1 MSKLRSKFWPL
12 YYIQDNFTRVHHI
25 RQESRSVEE
34 YTRDFERLLMICDLR
49 ESEDQPVV
57 RYFGG
62 LNESVRNV
70 VDLQTYS
77 TLDEV
82 SILTHKV
89 EL

>member
-1 MSKLRSKFWPL
+1 
-12 YYIQDNFTRVHHI
+12 
-25 RQESRSVEE
+25 
-34 YTRDFERLLMICDLR
+34 MICDLR
-49 ESEDQPVV
+49 ESEDQAVV

-62 LNESVRNV
+62 LNKSVRNV
-70 VDLQTYS
+70 LELQTYS